1 MSLLFKC
8 GGKIPV
14 LEGERIRLRRMEQA
28 DAADMFRY
36 WSDPKVVKYMN
47 VPVFQSVEETSEM
60 IDFLNGLSETEDTM
74 RWGIELVQE
83 QRLIGSCGFNTWELS
98 GAYRGEIGYDL
109 GRDFWRQGYMTEALR
124 LMLNYGFMT
133 MGLNRIE
140 ALVDPRNSASRSI
153 LQSFTFCEEGV
164 LREYQRTEEGFV
176 DLFIYSLLR
185 RDYDSG
191 GKYL

>member
-1 MSLLFKC
+1 MFKC

-28 DAADMFRY
+28 DAADLFRY
-36 WSDPKVVKYMN
+36 WSDPVVVKYMN
-47 VPVFQSVEETSEM
+47 VPVFTSVEETSEM

-98 GAYRGEIGYDL
+98 GAYRGEIGYDI
-109 GRDFWRQGYMTEALR
+109 GRAYWRQGYMTEAFR

-153 LQSFTFCEEGV
+153 LQSFTFHEEGL

-176 DLFIYSLLR
+176 DLLIYSLLR

>member
-1 MSLLFKC
+1 MFKC
-8 GGKIPV
+8 GGRIPV
-14 LEGERIRLRRMEQA
+14 LEGERIRLRRMEQV
-28 DAADMFRY
+28 DAADLFRY
-36 WSDPKVVKYMN
+36 WSDPVVVKYMN
-47 VPVFQSVEETSEM
+47 VPVFTTVEETSEM

-98 GAYRGEIGYDL
+98 GAYRGEIGYDI
-109 GRDFWRQGYMTEALR
+109 GRDYWRQGYMTEALR

-153 LQSFTFCEEGV
+153 LQSFNFHEEGL

-176 DLFIYSLLR
+176 DLIIYSLLR

>member
-1 MSLLFKC
+1 MFKC

-14 LEGERIRLRRMEQA
+14 LEGERIRLRRMEQT
-28 DAADMFRY
+28 DAADLFRY
-36 WSDPKVVKYMN
+36 WSDPLVVKYMN
-47 VPVFQSVEETSEM
+47 VPVFTSVGETAEM
-60 IDFLNGLSETEDTM
+60 INFLNGLSETEDTM

-98 GAYRGEIGYDL
+98 GAYRGEIGYDV
-109 GRDFWRQGYMTEALR
+109 GRDYWRQGYMTEALR
-124 LMLNYGFMT
+124 LILNYGFMT

-153 LQSFTFCEEGV
+153 LQSFAFHEEGL

-176 DLFIYSLLR
+176 DLIICSLLR

>member
-1 MSLLFKC
+1 MFKC

-14 LEGERIRLRRMEQA
+14 LEGERIRLRRMEQG
-28 DAADMFRY
+28 DAADLFRY

-47 VPVFQSVEETSEM
+47 VPMFTSVEETSEM

-98 GAYRGEIGYDL
+98 GAYRGEIGYDI
-109 GRDFWRQGYMTEALR
+109 GRAYWRQGYMTEAFR

-153 LQSFTFCEEGV
+153 LQSFTFHEEGL

-176 DLFIYSLLR
+176 DLLIYSLLR

>member
-1 MSLLFKC
+1 
-8 GGKIPV
+8 
-14 LEGERIRLRRMEQA
+14 MEQA
-28 DAADMFRY
+28 DAADLFCY
-36 WSDPKVVKYMN
+36 WSDPVVVKYMN
-47 VPVFQSVEETSEM
+47 VPVFTSVEETSEM

-98 GAYRGEIGYDL
+98 GAYRGEIGYDI
-109 GRDFWRQGYMTEALR
+109 GRAYWRQGYMTEAFR

-153 LQSFTFCEEGV
+153 LQSFTFHEEGL

-176 DLFIYSLLR
+176 DLLIYSLLR

>member
-1 MSLLFKC
+1 MFKC

-28 DAADMFRY
+28 DAADLFRY
-36 WSDPKVVKYMN
+36 WSDPVVVKYMN
-47 VPVFQSVEETSEM
+47 VPVFKSVEETSEM

-98 GAYRGEIGYDL
+98 GAYRGEIGYDI
-109 GRDFWRQGYMTEALR
+109 GRAYWRQGYMTEAFR

-153 LQSFTFCEEGV
+153 LQSFTFHEEGV

-176 DLFIYSLLR
+176 DLIIYSLLR